1 MTRKASGKQT
11 RNNGAFAT
19 VDDIRRLLGEPV
31 EVEAAGLRLRLEPPS
46 AASALAVREK
56 LFAALND
63 DEQKGGVL
71 LRAASAALQACFPA
85 EEKVGSAALGGDEA
99 ARLILRAGGESGALA
114 RTALKLCGLDT
125 MLGAA
130 GEASGAEDPTPFGS
144 PAPAD
149 NP

>member
-46 AASALAVREK
+46 AATALAVREK
-56 LFAALND
+56 LFAALSD
-63 DEQKGGVL
+63 DEHKGGVL
-71 LRAASAALQACFPA
+71 LRAAVAALQACFPA
-85 EEKVGSAALGGDEA
+85 EKKVGAAALSGDEA

-130 GEASGAEDPTPFGS
+130 SEASGADDPTPFGS
-144 PAPAD
+144 PARAD

>member
-46 AASALAVREK
+46 AATALAVREK
-56 LFAALND
+56 LFADLND
-63 DEQKGGVL
+63 DDLKGGVL
-71 LRAASAALQACFPA
+71 LRAAAAALQACF
-85 EEKVGSAALGGDEA
+85 SAALSDDEA
-99 ARLILRAGGESGALA
+99 ARLILRAGGESGPLA

-130 GEASGAEDPTPFGS
+130 GEASGADDPTPFGS
-144 PAPAD
+144 PARAD